1 MNATINTYGT
11 VLRSLTR
18 DRSGAQMLRNA
29 RERYAVHAGEQGW
42 IALIEED
49 ANLAVLLGFTIVKIE
64 EDPLPPTPPTTKE
77 RYAAAVKAI
86 RKSGVA
92 IRQNVQACCSGCA
105 EPFKTT
111 KGFDA
116 ETTPYAWNF
125 GGQGGALKWAENGRE
140 ALLPSDYFYADRTD
154 VTVYFNHGN
163 GSAERIVAAFKAEGF
178 DAEWD
183 GEQHSAVKVTI
194 PAIQAPRKRRAW

>member
-18 DRSGAQMLRNA
+18 TRAGDRTESASWGL
-29 RERYAVHAGEQGW
+29 RYAAHAGEHVL
-42 IALIEED
+42 IALNPED
-49 ANLAVLLGFTIVKIE
+49 AELAVLLGAVVVAIE

-92 IRQNVQACCSGCA
+92 IRQNVSACCSGCA

-140 ALLPSDYFYADRTD
+140 ANLPSDYFYAHPND
-154 VTVYFNHGN
+154 VTVYFNH
-163 GSAERIVAAFKAEGF
+163 
-178 DAEWD
+178 
-183 GEQHSAVKVTI
+183 
-194 PAIQAPRKRRAW
+194 RKRPAALIVPALTADGVVAPWCGHKPPPPHVS